1 MSAAAYL
8 ASFSSSPLA
17 LRGVRLSYQLVQ
29 LVGAGHRPALAW
41 LILKEINSR
50 IALQHSNCLLK
61 ICMTRDDTDKG
72 MRCSQPNVINC
83 KSFCPQQA
91 FGSRQL
97 SESWGELKSH
107 ALNAESLCVSVS

>member
-1 MSAAAYL
+1 MALLGTLVPFWNAYEE
-8 ASFSSSPLA
+8 
-17 LRGVRLSYQLVQ
+17 R
-29 LVGAGHRPALAW
+29 GAGLNATPDEHVCSGVARFLFIESSRAPGRKALISVGTTGGADHRHTSAW

-83 KSFCPQQA
+83 K
-91 FGSRQL
+91 
-97 SESWGELKSH
+97 
-107 ALNAESLCVSVS
+107 